1 MKKIHIIALGSAV
14 VLLLAFL
21 VITSLQS
28 RDRYR
33 FRLSAAE
40 LHVVATDSAHYISPE
55 KALGLLRENT
65 GEYLFVD
72 LRNPRQYDNGHIDGA
87 VNLPM
92 ETVLDPA
99 ARKLLRSAPRI
110 VLYDIGSSGANQV
123 WMLLRQTGFEN
134 LYVLEGGLAYWQQ
147 QVMNPDIFK
156 SAAIAADEKAKFDF
170 KGLTQGEGAN

>member
-1 MKKIHIIALGSAV
+1 MKKIHIILLGSVV

-21 VITSLQS
+21 IITSLQS

-40 LHVVATDSAHYISPE
+40 LHAIASDSAHYMSPE
-55 KALGLLRENT
+55 KALALLREHD

-99 ARKLLRSAPRI
+99 ARVLLRSAPNI
-110 VLYDIGSSGANQV
+110 VLYDDGSVGANQV

-134 LYVLEGGLAYWQQ
+134 LYVLEGGLAYWKQ
-147 QVMNPDIFK
+147 QVMSPDIFK
-156 SAAIAADEKAKFDF
+156 PAAIAADEKAKFDF

>member
-1 MKKIHIIALGSAV
+1 MKKIHIIALGSVV
-14 VLLLAFL
+14 VLVLAFL

-33 FRLSAAE
+33 FRLSAGE
-40 LHVVATDSAHYISPE
+40 LHAIAADSAHYISPE
-55 KALGLLRENT
+55 KALALLREKS

-99 ARKLLRSAPRI
+99 ARKLLRSAPHI
-110 VLYDIGSSGANQV
+110 VLYDEGSAAANQV
-123 WMLLRQTGFEN
+123 WMLLRQTGLEN

-170 KGLTQGEGAN
+170 KGLTQGEGTN